1 MTNGA
6 NPGPPPSPVGDRGD
20 DAVPANAN
28 PAPDLDDPPVPDAVT
43 PSGTRPPRDDAG
55 FLPSVSRLD
64 HELAEPR
71 PQTVVGPGAVVASLL
86 VGAGATWL
94 AAAMA
99 RLVAV
104 VVYAPDAWRH
114 GAWAGFAGGAGLLAA
129 HRYGGTARRD
139 AWLLTVASVV
149 EAVGAAL
156 GAVPSAAVPELVHAV
171 VIAAG
176 WLLMAFGVGTVGGVA
191 IRRTGSLSALAV
203 GAVAAGSAAAFAT
216 APLLLEV
223 LGAPALAMAAAAV
236 GGAASLVLAAT
247 EPGAGW
253 AGRTAIGLAGTLI
266 VGATLAPMVVAPN
279 PSTVPD
285 PGRVPVAKS
294 LFASVA
300 SAEENE
306 RHVSAR
312 WGAGGR
318 LDVTVAPNGARWLYL
333 DGLPFGVVAPQ
344 GRIRPD
350 GAILPFVL
358 PGKAGRVL
366 IVGLGAGQEV
376 RAALEAGATTVVVA
390 EPHPGAV
397 ATVKLAQA
405 AAGGP
410 SILDGPGVR
419 IVSEEARAWLRAGE
433 DRFDLILVTLASF
446 GAAAEPGRA
455 SGATLL
461 TREAIGDYMDHLDAE
476 GTLAIRVRDDHEL
489 WRTFNTAFQ
498 AMADAGAPTPTDA
511 IRHLLAVNDGTAGGT
526 LEDITLPTVFVRKT
540 AYSQANATEVLQ
552 FLLQAPF
559 PPLFVPY
566 SESRSVLAII
576 GTEDGP
582 ATAESGVPYDITPAR
597 DSRPYFQEAGKGLPW
612 STVAIALALA
622 FGTAIATWAA
632 AHRPNDFGDLYD
644 DVELRDG
651 RGSDRRPDRSDAVPW
666 RSVIVAAVA
675 GLASGT
681 IGATVL
687 WRLTL
692 LAGRADLTNAAGGAA
707 ITIGGVAAAF
717 AVHRAAHAGV
727 RAVAGW
733 GALLAAILPFFIAE
747 ALPLAA
753 PLMVGRSLEERVTI
767 GALIA
772 VPVGFGLGA
781 QLPALLRLLRLTGHA
796 GWEALVWGATA
807 SSAAGGMALA
817 QLVSRAS
824 GDTATTVIGATASL
838 GCFLAFGLRWVSDA
852 GPAAQAAPPPSDWR
866 P

>member
-1 MTNGA
+1 MVA
-6 NPGPPPSPVGDRGD
+6 
-20 DAVPANAN
+20 PA
-28 PAPDLDDPPVPDAVT
+28 
-43 PSGTRPPRDDAG
+43 
-55 FLPSVSRLD
+55 
-64 HELAEPR
+64 
-71 PQTVVGPGAVVASLL
+71 AVVTALL

-104 VVYAPDAWRH
+104 VVYGPEAWRH

-139 AWLLTVASVV
+139 AWLLAVASVV
-149 EAVGAAL
+149 AAIGASLGAA
-156 GAVPSAAVPELVHAV
+156 PSAAVSEIVHSV

-176 WLLMAFGVGTVGGVA
+176 WLLMAFGVGSVGGVA
-191 IRRTGSLSALAV
+191 IRRTGSLSALAI

-216 APLLLEV
+216 APSLLEAI
-223 LGAPALAMAAAAV
+223 GAPALAMAAVAV
-236 GGAASLVLAAT
+236 AGMASLVLAAT

-253 AGRTAIGLAGTLI
+253 VGRTAIGLAGTLT
-266 VGATLAPMVVAPN
+266 VGAALTPLTIAPSA
-279 PSTVPD
+279 STVPD

-300 SAEENE
+300 STEDDE
-306 RHVSAR
+306 RHVSGR

-358 PGKAGRVL
+358 SGKVSRVL

-397 ATVKLAQA
+397 ATVKVAQA

-410 SILDGPGVR
+410 PILDGPGVR
-419 IVSEEARAWLRAGE
+419 IVNEEARAWLRAGN
-433 DRFDLILVTLASF
+433 DRFDLILVTLASL

-461 TREAIGDYMDHLDAE
+461 TREAIGDYLEHLDAE
-476 GTLAIRVRDDHEL
+476 GMLAIRVRDDHEL
-489 WRTFNTAFQ
+489 WRAFNTAFQ

-526 LEDITLPTVFVRKT
+526 LENITLPTIFIRKT
-540 AYSQANATEVLQ
+540 AYSQTNATEVLQ

-559 PPLFVPY
+559 PPLFVPF

-582 ATAESGVPYDITPAR
+582 ATAEAGVPYDIAPAR
-597 DSRPYFQEAGKGLPW
+597 DEHPYFQEAGKGLPW
-612 STVAIALALA
+612 STAAIVLALA
-622 FGTAIATWAA
+622 SSTAIATWAA
-632 AHRPNDFGDLYD
+632 AHRPNDFGDLID
-644 DVELRDG
+644 DTDVREG
-651 RGSDRRPDRSDAVPW
+651 RVPDRRPDRSDAVPW
-666 RSVIVAAVA
+666 RSLIVAAA
-675 GLASGT
+675 GGVASGT
-681 IGATVL
+681 LGAAVL
-687 WRLTL
+687 WRLPL

-707 ITIGGVAAAF
+707 IAIGGFAAAI
-717 AVHRAAHAGV
+717 AVHRAANVGV

-733 GALLAAILPFFIAE
+733 GALLAGALPFFIAE
-747 ALPLAA
+747 TLPLAV
-753 PLMVGRSLEERVTI
+753 PLLVGRSLEERVLI
-767 GALIA
+767 GAVVVL
-772 VPVGFGLGA
+772 PVGFGLGA
-781 QLPALLRLLRLTGHA
+781 QLPAVLRLLRLTGHP
-796 GWEALVWGATA
+796 GWEALVWGTTAASATC
-807 SSAAGGMALA
+807 GVALA

-824 GDTATTVIGATASL
+824 GDTATTLIGATASL
-838 GCFLAFGLRWVSDA
+838 ACFLAFGLRWVSDA
-852 GPAAQAAPPPSDWR
+852 GPAAQASPPRTDWS